1 MARHTFIQMTK
12 IHDVGGRIGY
22 ITSVEKQE
30 FLYVTY
36 DTAEPVDE
44 EYWKKLAK
52 ENQKEFRQSG
62 TEGKCIEA
70 RELIIA
76 LPENYTEYDPESVLK
91 EFTDAFKKE
100 YGVESISALHHNKT
114 RTNYHIHLIFSE
126 RQLLLFFRRS
136 P

>member
-44 EYWKKLAK
+44 EYWKSATRSLA
-52 ENQKEFRQSG
+52 
-62 TEGKCIEA
+62 
-70 RELIIA
+70 
-76 LPENYTEYDPESVLK
+76 
-91 EFTDAFKKE
+91 
-100 YGVESISALHHNKT
+100 VESWRT
-114 RTNYHIHLIFSE
+114 RNVSCVDN
-126 RQLLLFFRRS
+126 
-136 P
+136 